1 MNKMLLLLKNILMFQ
16 VHLDVLLIYI
26 YVITKLVLRYLLV
39 NDAEL
44 QISYF
49 SVMQLLVEYSLQTL
63 IVGIA

>member
-1 MNKMLLLLKNILMFQ
+1 MFQ

-39 NDAEL
+39 NDTEL

>member
-1 MNKMLLLLKNILMFQ
+1 MFQ

-63 IVGIA
+63 IVGIASLKFELSNNNN